1 MIANNLPDIALV
13 RTYSDFE
20 WDHFPRPTMLD
31 RLSKVGASVMDTLG
45 VARIEAPRL
54 VLSMTDDT
62 RIGRTAYYLEQA
74 LAEHGQETFVAS
86 SRMLSWEIDQSR
98 LSTSKQE
105 VAKSLA
111 RVCTIARGLSEWD
124 ENSRLV
130 VVTSEPFI
138 QSARAFERGTQV
150 RMNDNPIE
158 PGQVVGVRTSSFGI
172 K

>member
-1 MIANNLPDIALV
+1 M
-13 RTYSDFE
+13 RTYSDLE
-20 WDHFPRPTMLD
+20 WDDVPRHAMLE
-31 RLSKVGASVMDTLG
+31 RISKVGASVMDTLG
-45 VARIEAPRL
+45 VARIETPRL
-54 VLSMTDDT
+54 VLPMTDDT

-74 LAEHGQETFVAS
+74 LAEHGQETFVVS

-98 LSTSKQE
+98 LSTTKQE

-150 RMNDNPIE
+150 HMNDNPIE
-158 PGQVVGVRTSSFGI
+158 PGQVVGVRASSFGI